1 MSDRAYAR
9 SVRILSSV
17 VAVAFLLGFITG
29 LSLYRLIVISKETKA
44 IQKETESIRKE
55 IRAMTNGL

>member
-1 MSDRAYAR
+1 MSDRAYTR
-9 SVRILSSV
+9 SVRIFPSV

-44 IQKETESIRKE
+44 IQKETESIRRE
-55 IRAMTNGL
+55 IKAITNGI